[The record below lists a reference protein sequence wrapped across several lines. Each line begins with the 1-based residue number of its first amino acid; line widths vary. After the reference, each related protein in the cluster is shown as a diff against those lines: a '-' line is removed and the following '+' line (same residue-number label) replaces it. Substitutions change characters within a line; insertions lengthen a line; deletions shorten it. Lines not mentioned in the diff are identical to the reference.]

1 MAAIPVQKTKKAMS
15 RNKKTVIKF
24 FCYISP
30 WLFGL
35 LVFTALPMLV
45 SLFLSFTSAKVATM
59 TSKPIEFVGL
69 ENFKWLFTQDDAF
82 VKSIGNTFFYAVVRV
97 ALGVICSVLLAVL
110 FNKDIYGKKLF
121 RTMLYAPSLV
131 PVVASTLIWR
141 LLITQDKNLLSNF
154 LGSIGIYDFDALSK
168 ETAMLTVIFISLIN
182 GVGPT
187 MIVVLAALQGVPQE
201 LEEAA
206 IIDGASSVRI
216 FWHITIPMISSS
228 LMFISLTGFIGA
240 LQAYADIKLL
250 TGGGP
255 QNATITMAMCVV
267 SNAFAMD
274 SFGVGYA
281 CSQAWIVFVF
291 ILIFSLIYFS
301 LLKKKVYYGD

>member
-1 MAAIPVQKTKKAMS
+1 MDISALRKNKKAIS
-15 RNKKTVIKF
+15 RDKKTVIKF

-30 WLFGL
+30 WLIGL
-35 LVFTALPMLV
+35 ILFTALPMLV
-45 SLFLSFTSAKVATM
+45 SLFLSFTPTKVATM
-59 TSKPIEFVGL
+59 TSKPIEFIGL
-69 ENFKWLFTQDDAF
+69 ENYKWLFKEDEAF

-97 ALGVICSVLLAVL
+97 GLGVVFSVMLAVL
-110 FNKDIYGKKLF
+110 FNKDIRGKKLY

-131 PVVASTLIWR
+131 PVVASTLLWR

-168 ETAMLTVIFISLIN
+168 ETAMLTVITISLIN

-187 MIVVLAALQGVPQE
+187 MIVVLAALQGVPKE

-206 IIDGASSVRI
+206 IVDGASSVKI
-216 FWHITIPMISSS
+216 FWNITIPMISSS

-267 SNAFAMD
+267 GNAFAMD

-291 ILIFSLIYFS
+291 ILIFSLIYFT
-301 LLKKKVYYGD
+301 LMKKKVYYGD